1 MGVIHQTIC
10 IMIYDFAMRMDFVLF
25 SHLSKT
31 VVARILCILYSIIK
45 YGYVHGDIDTRK

>member
-1 MGVIHQTIC
+1 
-10 IMIYDFAMRMDFVLF
+10 MRMDFVLF

-45 YGYVHGDIDTRK
+45 YGYVHGDIDTRKCCIQITAYNKCIRT

>member
-1 MGVIHQTIC
+1 
-10 IMIYDFAMRMDFVLF
+10 MIYDFAMRMDFLLF
-25 SHLSKT
+25 SHLTKT